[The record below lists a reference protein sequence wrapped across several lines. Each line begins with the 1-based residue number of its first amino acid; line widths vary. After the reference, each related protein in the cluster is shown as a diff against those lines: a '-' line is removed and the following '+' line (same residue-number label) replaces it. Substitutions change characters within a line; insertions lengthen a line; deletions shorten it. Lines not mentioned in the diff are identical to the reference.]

1 MRNRFVIPISF
12 MPSWHRGHIL
22 PAGPYYNMQGLFLS
36 EITHVS
42 PAQEPAQLLSAPWKL
57 LGKERLLRSVQ
68 GCFLY
73 VLQPE

>member
-42 PAQEPAQLLSAPWKL
+42 PVQEPAQLLLAP
-57 LGKERLLRSVQ
+57 
-68 GCFLY
+68 
-73 VLQPE
+73 